1 MELTSNNGGDVVQI
15 ILDISANTHKND
27 RDYYKKMIDELA
39 KVDTHKHEVILKWQL
54 WTHKMGDNKQANL
67 SFFRMMSKWAWK
79 GYGYMTTASV
89 FDIESLKYLMRVD
102 LPYELPF
109 IKIANRRDLDWL
121 IGEIPRKYIIYKSTD
136 DYSEFCGFN
145 SDYKYGV
152 QPLYCISKYPAP
164 IDDYP
169 RGVYSL
175 SDHTVG
181 LELFHRNKPKIWEKH
196 FKLSDSTGLDAGEF
210 AITPE
215 ELKEIL

>member
-1 MELTSNNGGDVVQI
+1 MQI

-39 KVDTHKHEVILKWQL
+39 KVDTHRHEIILKWQL

-89 FDIESLKYLMRVD
+89 FDIESLKYLMGVD

-109 IKIANRRDLDWL
+109 IKIANRRNLDWL
-121 IGEIPRKYIIYKSTD
+121 IGEIPRKYVVYKSLD
-136 DYSEFCGFN
+136 DEPNYMET
-145 SDYKYGV
+145 YYGDSGV
-152 QPLYCISKYPAP
+152 IPLFCISKYPADISNYP
-164 IDDYP
+164 LWVDYI
-169 RGVYSL
+169 

-181 LELFHRNKPKIWEKH
+181 LELFHRNKPFIWEKH
-196 FKLSDSTGLDAGEF
+196 FKLSDSTGLDAGDF

-215 ELKEIL
+215 ELRSIL